1 LKCAGCGAELQF
13 EDPKKPGFIPRDVF
27 EKKLAEGKEILCQR
41 CFRLKHYGKYEP
53 IELSSDF
60 KKELKTVLS
69 SFDMVLWVIDITDFE
84 GSYREDIKSLLKNK
98 KVIYVINKIDLLPK
112 AVSYKELKDWLKK
125 RIKTEHPEDIRLV
138 SSKTGFGINSLKKHI
153 LSFDDNKALI
163 IGISNTGK
171 SSLVNRLAEHTTLVS
186 PLPGTTLGMLR
197 RKLKSARFYIFDTPG
212 ITTKDRAIDLLDI
225 ECQHK
230 IAKSDRLTRKTFKI
244 DQKRAL
250 LVGGMAFITVN
261 YEGELKPIF
270 QIFTYENVVLHET
283 NLSKALELW
292 KERRGDFLIP
302 PCRKDELENVDF
314 KESHFCMVEEKEL
327 VMPGLFWI
335 NVKRGP
341 FKIKILHPEK
351 VTPKLRSR
359 LIKPKR

>member
-13 EDPKKPGFIPRDVF
+13 EDPKKPGFIPGDVF
-27 EKKLAEGKEILCQR
+27 ERRLAEGKEILCQR

-53 IELSSDF
+53 VELTSDF
-60 KKELKTVLS
+60 KKELKNVLG
-69 SFDMVLWVIDITDFE
+69 SFKLILWVIDITDFE
-84 GSYREDIKSLLKNK
+84 GSYRKDIKELLKGK
-98 KVIYVINKIDLLPK
+98 KIVYVINKIDLLPK
-112 AVSYKELKDWLKK
+112 AVSYKELKDWLKE
-125 RIKTEHPEDIRLV
+125 RIKTKYPEDIRLV
-138 SSKTGFGINSLKKHI
+138 SSKTGFGINSLKKHV
-153 LSFDDNKALI
+153 LSFGYDKALI

-171 SSLVNRLAEHTTLVS
+171 SSLVNRLAEHTILVS

-197 RKLKSARFYIFDTPG
+197 RKLKGAKFYIYDTPG
-212 ITTKDRAIDLLDI
+212 IMTKDRAIDLLDI

-244 DQKRAL
+244 DQKKAV
-250 LVGGMAFITVN
+250 LVGGMAFITVD
-261 YEGELKPIF
+261 YEGDFKPIF

-283 NLSKALELW
+283 NLCKAKELW
-292 KERRGDFLIP
+292 EKRKGNFLVP
-302 PCRKDELENVDF
+302 PCRRDELKKVFF
-314 KESHFCMVEEKEL
+314 KETYFDMIEAKEL

-341 FKIKILHPEK
+341 FKMKILHPENI
-351 VTPKLRSR
+351 PLKLRDR